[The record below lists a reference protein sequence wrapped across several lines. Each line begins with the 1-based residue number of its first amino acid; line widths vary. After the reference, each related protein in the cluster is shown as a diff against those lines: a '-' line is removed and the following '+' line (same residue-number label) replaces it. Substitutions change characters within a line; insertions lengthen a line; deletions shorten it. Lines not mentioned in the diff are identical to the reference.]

1 MSGPPFPYVRPL
13 VLGSSGRAGATL
25 AARLSEVAP
34 DTVAATRAE
43 LDITDYFNLRWE
55 FERLRPDLVINAAA
69 GADVDACQADPE
81 TAALVN
87 VEGAANAARAAAASG
102 ARFVHLS
109 TDYVFDGTRRLL
121 YTEAEEPRP
130 LSVYGA
136 TKWQGERAVLAECP
150 AALVVRTAWLFGGR
164 GRRRTFMDGVLAAAR
179 ATGRVE
185 VPADQTGS
193 PTGVGDLADGVLAL
207 MRTEARGIVHCV
219 CKGEVS
225 RPEFARAVL
234 RLAGLESVEVL
245 AGRGARPD
253 AAPRPAYSAL
263 DTSRLTALTGLVP
276 RDWRE
281 ALWDAFA
288 ERRGD

>member
-1 MSGPPFPYVRPL
+1 MSAGPFPYERPL
-13 VLGSSGRAGATL
+13 VLGSGGRAGAVL
-25 AARLSEVAP
+25 AERLSDLAP
-34 DTVAATRAE
+34 ETVAATRAE
-43 LDITDYFNLRWE
+43 LDITDSFNLLWE

-69 GADVDACQADPE
+69 GADVDACQADPAA
-81 TAALVN
+81 AALIN
-87 VEGAANAARAAAASG
+87 IEGAANAARAAAACG
-102 ARFVHLS
+102 ARFVHFS

-121 YTEAEEPRP
+121 YTEADEPRP

-136 TKWQGERAVLAECP
+136 TKWQGERAVLAAYP
-150 AALVVRTAWLFGGR
+150 TALVVRTAWLFGGR
-164 GRRRTFMDGVLAAAR
+164 SRRRNLMEGVLAAAR
-179 ATGRVE
+179 STGRVQ

-207 MRTEARGIVHCV
+207 LRTDAQGIVHCV

-225 RPEFARAVL
+225 RLEFARAVL

-253 AAPRPAYSAL
+253 AAPRPAFSAL
-263 DTSRLTALTGLVP
+263 DTSRLTALTGVVP